1 MIRSL
6 FISFMLV
13 VGAPSL
19 TLAASFDCDR
29 AATQIDVAAC
39 KNPELS
45 AYEDLLRQYPDQEYF
60 LKGMMITGIPIA
72 EAAEQVRAYQER
84 EEAYWNNIDCF
95 NLGVIPSF
103 EETQFCSAWYYNIT
117 FGQSLAFFVLLTLVW
132 SFKVAIS
139 HVRNPSKATLQSIFY
154 IQLCGSCCHGF
165 FRGLYDPKD
174 FVLIL
179 TPLVW
184 VPIVL
189 AAAWVMVKALN
200 VASTVFRFVYSRYDD
215 MPDYQVSQ
223 DSAGRAMNPQIVRF
237 VDSSGNTRYRVKDKD
252 FPTLYSAESYLN
264 RLKSDTK

>member
-1 MIRSL
+1 MIRPLVISL
-6 FISFMLV
+6 MLFM
-13 VGAPSL
+13 GTPSIAA
-19 TLAASFDCDR
+19 AASFDCDR

-39 KNPELS
+39 NNPELS

-72 EAAEQVRAYQER
+72 EAAEQVGAYQER

-95 NLGVIPSF
+95 NLGPIPSF

-139 HVRNPSKATLQSIFY
+139 HVRNPSKATLQRIFY
-154 IQLCGSCCHGF
+154 IQLCGSCCNGF

-189 AAAWVMVKALN
+189 AAAWVTVKALN
-200 VASTVFRFVYSRYDD
+200 LASTAYRYVYSRYDD

-223 DSAGRAMNPQIVRF
+223 DSAERTMDPQIVRF
-237 VDSSGNTRYRVKDKD
+237 VDGSGNTRYRVLSKH

-264 RLKSDTK
+264 RLKSYTK